1 MTEPSAQ
8 LPDGTQVV
16 VSGGAGDAEVAA
28 IVAALTMHAER
39 SSASRPKRR
48 PAWLQA
54 ALHEGLG
61 AAPAAQPSDLQRRR

>member
-16 VSGGAGDAEVAA
+16 VRGGAGDAEVAA
-28 IVAALTMHAER
+28 IVAALAMHAER
-39 SSASRPKRR
+39 TSAPKTRQR

-54 ALHEGLG
+54 ALREGLG
-61 AAPAAQPSDLQRRR
+61 GAPAAQPGDLRRWA